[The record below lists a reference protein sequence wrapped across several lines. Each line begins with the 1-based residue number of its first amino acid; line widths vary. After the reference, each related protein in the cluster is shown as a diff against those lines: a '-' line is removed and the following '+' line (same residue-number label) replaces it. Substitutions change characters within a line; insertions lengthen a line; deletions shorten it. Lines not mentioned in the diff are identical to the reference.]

1 MARGPGLLPD
11 MVIQQHLAQQGRIGQ
26 MIGAVVLELRILG
39 IGIEDHV
46 AEGVQGSRFRVMGS
60 GAA

>member
-1 MARGPGLLPD
+1 